1 MDMPVSTIQEY
12 SQRIIDNLEKVI
24 VGKRQTLELVIIG
37 LLCQGHLVN

>member
-24 VGKRQTLELVIIG
+24 VGKRQTLGTGYYWVVVSRPSI
-37 LLCQGHLVN
+37 N